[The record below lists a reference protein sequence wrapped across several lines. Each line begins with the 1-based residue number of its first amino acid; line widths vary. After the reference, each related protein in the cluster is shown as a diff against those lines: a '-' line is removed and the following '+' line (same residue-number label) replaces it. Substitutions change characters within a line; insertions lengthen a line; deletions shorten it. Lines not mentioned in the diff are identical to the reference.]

1 LRIGL
6 IPRGFWVR
14 RDVYN
19 VRILCCISPDNL
31 LLCLTGLWQSTFG
44 DPRPTI
50 AYQAKAGTM
59 LIIDKLRRRESK
71 DETLSLRSDQVDTGH
86 FVSRKI
92 IDFESARRAL
102 ERDRL
107 MCQNGEKSKRTFLS
121 NLTDRSSV
129 AESLVTIVLVLIIA
143 LSLLFGMIWGF

>member
-1 LRIGL
+1 
-6 IPRGFWVR
+6 VR

-19 VRILCCISPDNL
+19 IRILCCISPDNL
-31 LLCLTGLWQSTFG
+31 LFCLTGLWQSFFG

-71 DETLSLRSDQVDTGH
+71 DETLSLRSDRVDTGH

-102 ERDRL
+102 ERDRS

-121 NLTDRSSV
+121 NLTDRSSGV
-129 AESLVTIVLVLIIA
+129 AESLVTIALVLIIA
-143 LSLLFGMIWGF
+143 LSLLLGMIWGF